1 MADTKKNS
9 SIQCSVSQCQYNMGN
24 EQYCTLDSIE
34 VGTHEPDPTM
44 PECTDCNSFV
54 LGS

>member
-1 MADTKKNS
+1 MANPKKNS
-9 SIQCSVSQCQYNMGN
+9 SIQCSVAQCQYNMGD

-34 VGTHEPDPTM
+34 VGTHEPDTTM